1 MYLYVVVVSKYDSSN
16 LKNEKSMAGLCI
28 YEFFDVF
35 PFPLPMGLSKAP
47 PYNLKIYTGYY
58 YYHMVFLQ
66 TGKSVVAYAYFVISV
81 YHDNFYSTDLTSNT
95 VLTKLRSAFK
105 LETPAMSQKYAI
117 LLSNLCT
124 RKRIEFHFLRS

>member
-1 MYLYVVVVSKYDSSN
+1 MYVVSKYDSSN

-28 YEFFDVF
+28 YEFFEVF

-66 TGKSVVAYAYFVISV
+66 TGKSIVCIFCYFCISWQLLQYWLNQQYAFDEI
-81 YHDNFYSTDLTSNT
+81 
-95 VLTKLRSAFK
+95 K
-105 LETPAMSQKYAI
+105 
-117 LLSNLCT
+117 T
-124 RKRIEFHFLRS
+124 RL